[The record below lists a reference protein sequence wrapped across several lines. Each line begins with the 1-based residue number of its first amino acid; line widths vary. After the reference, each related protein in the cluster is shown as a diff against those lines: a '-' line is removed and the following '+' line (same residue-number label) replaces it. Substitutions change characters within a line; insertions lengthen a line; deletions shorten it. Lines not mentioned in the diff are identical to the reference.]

1 MTSIDRLLQ
10 GQRPVDVQDSKRL
23 VNRGVGRTTLIS
35 QSVITVVDMETI
47 DFGKYTCKAKNLN
60 GETLVATNIVSG

>member
-1 MTSIDRLLQ
+1 MISIDRLLQ
-10 GQRPVDVQDSKRL
+10 GQRPVDVQGSKRL
-23 VNRGVGRTTLIS
+23 VNRGVGRTTLVS
-35 QSVITVVDMETI
+35 QSVITVVDMKTL

>member
-1 MTSIDRLLQ
+1 
-10 GQRPVDVQDSKRL
+10 
-23 VNRGVGRTTLIS
+23 VGRTTLIS
-35 QSVITVVDMETI
+35 QSVITVVDMESI